1 MIIYNP
7 EIVSKWIVI
16 LVFLVG
22 GILNTIGIQSV
33 RDEFSRWGLNSW
45 IRIGVGLCELVIAIL
60 LIMNVWVSQNLIF
73 AALIMIFAVLIIAYN
88 REYTKT
94 CLPAVVLLVIMIS
107 LSLQ

>member
-22 GILNTIGIQSV
+22 GILNTIGIKSV

-45 IRIGVGLCELVIAIL
+45 IRMGVGFCELIIAIL
-60 LIMNVWVSQNLIF
+60 LIMNVWVSQSLIF
-73 AALIMIFAVLIIAYN
+73 SALIMIFAVLIITYN
-88 REYTKT
+88 KEYAKA
-94 CLPAVVLLVIMIS
+94 CLPAVVLLVIIIS